1 MLPIE
6 SILQFPNPNT
16 PDLGCFVRR
25 KHEFR
30 TDPDVDFQNVHV
42 EFNPSID
49 FNPPTIRHIFGSC
62 AAKQPSF
69 RDAWFI

>member
-1 MLPIE
+1 MSLIE
-6 SILQFPNPNT
+6 SILQFPNPIT

-25 KHEFR
+25 KHEFK

-49 FNPPTIRHIFGSC
+49 FNPPYHQTPTILGLC
-62 AAKQPSF
+62 
-69 RDAWFI
+69 